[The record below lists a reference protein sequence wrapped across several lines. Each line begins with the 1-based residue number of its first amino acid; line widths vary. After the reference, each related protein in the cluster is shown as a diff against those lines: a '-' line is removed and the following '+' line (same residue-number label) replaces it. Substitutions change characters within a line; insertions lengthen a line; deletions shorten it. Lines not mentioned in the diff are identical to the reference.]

1 MIVMQT
7 PQFSTQDDSGHGDGI
22 APIREWFEAS
32 NYDET
37 IDLPL
42 FNTLDPAVYDVLAR
56 LRVLFHQPERFHL
69 ATTDLHDLT
78 CFTMH
83 RLLSLEVDPNRGNGS
98 HPVAISESV
107 RLTIALYLLM
117 VHGPT
122 YYSHAGLQYTLAL
135 QLNSYLEDC
144 LTTILLSNGPL
155 AIWLLSIG
163 MVSSTGALQHQWF
176 EASARKAAAVLS
188 LRTWDDVLVCLK
200 QVLWLEKQWVEHVFQ
215 QTWISVWAIM
225 EA

>member
-1 MIVMQT
+1 MQT

-22 APIREWFEAS
+22 APIPQWFEAS
-32 NYDET
+32 NYDEK
-37 IDLPL
+37 IDSPL
-42 FNTLDPAVYDVLAR
+42 FNTLDPAVYDVLSR

-83 RLLSLEVDPNRGNGS
+83 RLLSLEVDPNHGNGL
-98 HPVAISESV
+98 HRTAISESV
-107 RLTIALYLLM
+107 RTTIALYLLM

-135 QLNSYLEDC
+135 QLSSHLEGC

-163 MVSSTGALQHQWF
+163 MVSSTGTSQYQWF
-176 EASARKAAAVLS
+176 ESSAKKAVTILG
-188 LRTWDDVLVCLK
+188 LKTWEDVLVRLK